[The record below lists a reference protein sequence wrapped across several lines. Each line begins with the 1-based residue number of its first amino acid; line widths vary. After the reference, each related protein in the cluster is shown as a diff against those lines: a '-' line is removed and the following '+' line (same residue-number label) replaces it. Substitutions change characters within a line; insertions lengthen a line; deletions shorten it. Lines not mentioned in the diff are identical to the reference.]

1 MASFNYDKAFDE
13 LKTLLEEIQAPDT
26 SLEDLSKKLKRAK
39 QLVKKCKTKLRQIE
53 VDVEE
58 TLEEE

>member
-13 LKTLLEEIQAPDT
+13 LKKLLEDIQAPDT

-39 QLVKKCKTKLRQIE
+39 ELIKKCKVKLREIE
-53 VDVEE
+53 TDVEE
-58 TLEEE
+58 TLEED